1 MVAQCSRAA
10 SGERVGQEASICA
23 NAKPFSHVST
33 WGNVRHQNGAKSAML
48 ARTPVTDKRAADSP
62 RSRGWCNADRV
73 RDDRKQTFLA
83 TVRHASYDWGSMD
96 LRTVDSKQT
105 MRVLPQLVPDSAC
118 GRCDVCCR
126 FPEADS
132 FLRPYFTHQEITDAV
147 ARGVPDSFFPDTSGS
162 QVELVKNPMDEGY
175 LCPAFDLQS
184 GLCGIYDVRPLDCQ
198 LYPLA
203 LMWDASGQE
212 VLLGWDSK
220 CPFMRDAVPRAIH
233 EYAES
238 VLGWLTTEGGLDK
251 IAAHPHLV
259 GRFQDDVIVL
269 QALPHLTARLVPARV
284 DARLRPLTLLDAPQ
298 FAKALER
305 AHVIGQDTP
314 AAFAFPYHYIW
325 TSLLPYWWMEFDHT
339 LFLFAKSSDGW
350 FMPLP
355 PLGAGPLDQAVAQA
369 FVMMQSW
376 NGSSPVSRIENVME
390 SQRQRLECGENQFR
404 QKDGDYLYPVGALA
418 ALAGDHYKSQRAL
431 CNRVTREQTITVE
444 PYRADDQADCVRLY
458 GRWADQKR
466 NGHLDQMGTLLLEDA
481 EMAHR
486 LVLQEHER
494 IGLSGMVVRIREDI
508 AAYTFGYWLTPQT
521 WCILLEVAD
530 RSIPGLAQWVFRET
544 CRTAMA
550 QGAVSINAMDDAG
563 LPGLRA
569 AKLAYRPSSILDTWV
584 ITRMTA

>member
-1 MVAQCSRAA
+1 
-10 SGERVGQEASICA
+10 
-23 NAKPFSHVST
+23 
-33 WGNVRHQNGAKSAML
+33 
-48 ARTPVTDKRAADSP
+48 
-62 RSRGWCNADRV
+62 
-73 RDDRKQTFLA
+73 
-83 TVRHASYDWGSMD
+83 MD

-132 FLRPYFTHQEITDAV
+132 FLRPYFTHQEIINAV
-147 ARGVPDSFFPDTSGS
+147 ARGVPDSFFPDKSGS

-175 LCPAFDLQS
+175 LCPAFDSQA
-184 GLCGIYDVRPLDCQ
+184 GRCGIYDVRPLDCQ

-203 LMWDASGQE
+203 LMWDASGRE

-220 CPFMRDAVPRAIH
+220 CPFMREAPSRAIR
-233 EYAES
+233 EYGDCVATA
-238 VLGWLTTEGGLDK
+238 LADEG
-251 IAAHPHLV
+251 IVEEIVAHPRLI

-269 QALPHLTARLVPARV
+269 KALPHLAARLVPDRV
-284 DARLRPLTLLDAPQ
+284 DPRLRPLTWLDAPC
-298 FAKALER
+298 FVKALER
-305 AHVIGQDTP
+305 AQVTGHDTP

-339 LFLFAKSSDGW
+339 LFLFAKSPDGW

-355 PLGAGPLDQAVAQA
+355 PLGAGPLNQAVEQA
-369 FVMMQSW
+369 FVMMRSW
-376 NGSSPVSRIENVME
+376 NGPSPVSRIENVME
-390 SQRQRLECGENQFR
+390 SQRQRLECGGIQFCR
-404 QKDGDYLYPVGALA
+404 KDGDYLYPVSALA

-431 CNRVTREQTITVE
+431 CNRATREQTITVD
-444 PYRADDQADCVRLY
+444 PYRADYQADCVRLY
-458 GRWADQKR
+458 RRWADQKR
-466 NGHLDQMGTLLLEDA
+466 NGHLDQMGKLLLEDA

-494 IGLSGMVVRIREDI
+494 IGLFGTVARINDDI

-550 QGAVSINAMDDAG
+550 QGAVSLNAMDDAG

-569 AKLAYRPSSILDTWV
+569 AKLAYRPSTILNIWT

>member
-1 MVAQCSRAA
+1 
-10 SGERVGQEASICA
+10 
-23 NAKPFSHVST
+23 
-33 WGNVRHQNGAKSAML
+33 
-48 ARTPVTDKRAADSP
+48 
-62 RSRGWCNADRV
+62 
-73 RDDRKQTFLA
+73 
-83 TVRHASYDWGSMD
+83 MD
-96 LRTVDSKQT
+96 LRMVDSKQT

-118 GRCDVCCR
+118 VRCDVCCR

-132 FLRPYFTHQEITDAV
+132 FLRPYFTGQEIADAV
-147 ARGVPDSFFPDTSGS
+147 AHGVPDSFFSDTSGS
-162 QVELVKNPMDEGY
+162 QVDLVQNPMDEGY
-175 LCPAFDLQS
+175 LCPAFDSQS
-184 GLCGIYDVRPLDCQ
+184 GRCGIYDVRPLDCQ

-203 LMWDASGQE
+203 LMWDALGRE

-220 CPFMRDAVPRAIH
+220 CPFMRDAPSRAIR
-233 EYAES
+233 EYGERVATS
-238 VLGWLTTEGGLDK
+238 LTDETIVEA
-251 IAAHPHLV
+251 IVAHPRLI

-269 QALPHLTARLVPARV
+269 KALPHLTARLLPERV
-284 DARLRPLTLLDAPQ
+284 GPQLRPLTLLDAPQ

-305 AHVIGQDTP
+305 AHVIGHRTP

-325 TSLLPYWWMEFDHT
+325 TSLLPYWWMEIDQT
-339 LFLFAKSSDGW
+339 LFLFAKSPDGW

-355 PLGAGPLDQAVAQA
+355 PLGAGPLDQAVEQA

-376 NGSSPVSRIENVME
+376 NGPSPVSRIENVME
-390 SQRQRLECGENQFR
+390 SQRQRLECGEIQFR

-431 CNRVTREQTITVE
+431 CNRATREQTITGE

-458 GRWADQKR
+458 GRWAEQKR

-481 EMAHR
+481 EVAHR
-486 LVLQEHER
+486 LVLHQHEQ
-494 IGLSGMVVRIREDI
+494 IGLSGTVVRINNDI
-508 AAYTFGYWLTPQT
+508 AAYTFGYWVTPQT

-550 QGAVSINAMDDAG
+550 QGATSINTMDDAG

-569 AKLAYRPSSILDTWV
+569 AKLAYHPSVILDTWV